1 MLFFIFIIYYSP
13 CLSILILC
21 QPLCLSQFLSHKW
34 GSRNVMSIFY
44 EIQSYAI
51 SGWLF
56 SVFCILMG
64 QTFLKQGLISIY
76 SLHPQHLHFKS
87 DLNRGWYI
95 NFFCL
100 YWHEEFVISFL
111 ETWWTQDSLLC
122 TIHATTKLLCRNEV
136 LITVLLLVLEYVKL
150 MGLFCFHVQAI
161 LNIDLKLHCEKH
173 SRKNSLTRSIALSYK
188 CLSRKEQRSQKLR
201 VILVSSQSGW
211 TYTRCREGLS

>member
-21 QPLCLSQFLSHKW
+21 QPLFLSEFLSHKW
-34 GSRNVMSIFY
+34 GSRNIMPIFY

-51 SGWLF
+51 SGWPF
-56 SVFCILMG
+56 QYSVFWWVGHFWSKDLFPSSPY
-64 QTFLKQGLISIY
+64 TLNTYVLKVY
-76 SLHPQHLHFKS
+76 
-87 DLNRGWYI
+87 LNRGWYI

-122 TIHATTKLLCRNEV
+122 TVYATTKPLCRNEV
-136 LITVLLLVLEYVKL
+136 LITVLLLVLEHVKL

-161 LNIDLKLHCEKH
+161 LNIDLKLHYEKH
-173 SRKNSLTRSIALSYK
+173 
-188 CLSRKEQRSQKLR
+188 
-201 VILVSSQSGW
+201 
-211 TYTRCREGLS
+211 